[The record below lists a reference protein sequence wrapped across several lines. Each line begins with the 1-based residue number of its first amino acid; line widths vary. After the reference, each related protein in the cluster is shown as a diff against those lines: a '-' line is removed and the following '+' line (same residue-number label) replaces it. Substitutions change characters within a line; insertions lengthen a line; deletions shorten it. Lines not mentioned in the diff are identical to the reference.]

1 MCKSSSAT
9 EETSSGSYRVDSVVL
24 RIMMQQ
30 NNCICRVMLDNQ
42 IQKSVVVGLRKCDG
56 LTSSAPE
63 EDDCGLAVDINDIP
77 DMSTGNVIAPIEC
90 LVNNTCRH
98 TPLFQKSY
106 LQFRSRIINGDFIR
120 GFCIRIIRGN
130 ASLQIVN
137 LKKKNHKPIIFVL
150 QPLTINNISHSL
162 KKYRIMYSSLPHK
175 GHSPYY
181 ISTLKKQIIH
191 HHKSPIPNAIRCLS
205 AQTMVYYMKCLV
217 KYMFIVHLADLNN
230 RIRMMRLPK

>member
-1 MCKSSSAT
+1 VADMCKSSSAT
-9 EETSSGSYRVDSVVL
+9 EETSPGGHNVDSVVL

-30 NNCICRVMLDNQ
+30 NNCICRVTLDNQ
-42 IQKSVVVGLRKCDG
+42 KEKPVVVGLRKFDG

-63 EDDCGLAVDINDIP
+63 EAACGLAVDINHIP

-90 LVNNTCRH
+90 LVNGTRRH

-106 LQFRSRIINGDFIR
+106 LQFRPRIINGNFIR
-120 GFCIRIIRGN
+120 GFCIRIIRGK

-137 LKKKNHKPIIFVL
+137 LKKNHQPIIIVL
-150 QPLTINNISHSL
+150 QPLTINNTSHSL
-162 KKYRIMYSSLPHK
+162 TKYRIIYSSLPHK

-191 HHKSPIPNAIRCLS
+191 HQKSPIPTAIRCLS
-205 AQTMVYYMKCLV
+205 AQKMVYYMELW
-217 KYMFIVHLADLNN
+217 
-230 RIRMMRLPK
+230 